1 MTIDTPQWRPPV
13 LALHNIKHDG
23 FFVKL
28 CFASNAPQRPV
39 AAICGFYHGDTDK
52 LKERQQRP
60 FQLPMRPIW
69 AGGGQGTVTPRGAL
83 RPCRKVPHEN
93 CVRFLGGTSR

>member
-28 CFASNAPQRPV
+28 CFASNAPQGV
-39 AAICGFYHGDTDK
+39 IAEC
-52 LKERQQRP
+52 
-60 FQLPMRPIW
+60 
-69 AGGGQGTVTPRGAL
+69 
-83 RPCRKVPHEN
+83 
-93 CVRFLGGTSR
+93 